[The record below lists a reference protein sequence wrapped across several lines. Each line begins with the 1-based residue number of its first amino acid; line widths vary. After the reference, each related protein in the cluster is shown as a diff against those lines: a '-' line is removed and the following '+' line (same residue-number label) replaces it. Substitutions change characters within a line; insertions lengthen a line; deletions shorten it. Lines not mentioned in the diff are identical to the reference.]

1 MKSLNLYGVQDIRFE
16 DSPEPVIQHP
26 DDVIIKVKAAGV
38 CGSDISRYKKLGPYV
53 EGMTFGHEFSGEV
66 QEAGSGVKGI
76 KAGDRVAACPAYVC
90 GECESCRSGA
100 PSQCENL
107 TVMGA
112 RHPGAYAEYV
122 KLPANHLLPL
132 PDHVDFDTAAFVE
145 PSSVVAHG
153 FYRTSIRPGDEVAI
167 MGVGSIGL
175 IAVQWA
181 KIFGAKKVYAID
193 IDDKKLKIAKRLGAD
208 VLIHS
213 LKEPPHEQIMEHTHG
228 RGVDLAVESAGSPVT
243 SAQVLALPRKGGE
256 VVFMGIPYADI
267 HMDRYYFE
275 KIVRNEL
282 AIYGSWNAVS
292 APFPGKE
299 WTSTLHYMSTG
310 QINVQ
315 PIISH
320 RLALSQGPTV
330 FKKIVNKEMDYVKIL
345 FYPESGEKLEA
356 SYD

>member
-1 MKSLNLYGVQDIRFE
+1 MKTLNLHGVQDIRFE

-26 DDVIIKVKAAGV
+26 DDVIIQVKAVGI

-53 EGMTFGHEFSGEV
+53 KGMTFGHEFSGEV
-66 QEAGSGVKGI
+66 KETGAGVKGI
-76 KAGDRVAACPAYVC
+76 KAGDHVAACPTFVC
-90 GECESCRSGA
+90 GECEGCRSGV
-100 PSQCENL
+100 PSQCEKL

-153 FYRTSIRPGDEVAI
+153 FYRSNIRPGDEVAI
-167 MGVGSIGL
+167 TGVGSIGL
-175 IAVQWA
+175 LAVQWA

-193 IDDKKLKIAKRLGAD
+193 IDDKKLKIAKKLGAD
-208 VLIHS
+208 VLVHS
-213 LKEPPHEQIMEHTHG
+213 LKHPPHEQIMEHTRG
-228 RGVDLAVESAGSPVT
+228 RGVDVVVETAGSPVT
-243 SAQVLALPRKGGE
+243 SAQVLALPGKGGK
-256 VVFMGIPYADI
+256 VVFMGIPYEDV
-267 HMDRYYFE
+267 HMDRFYFE

-282 AIYGSWNAVS
+282 IIYGSWNAVS

-310 QINVQ
+310 QIHVQ

-320 RLALSQGPTV
+320 RLALSEGPNV
-330 FKKIVNKEMDYVKIL
+330 FKKIINKEMDYAKIL
-345 FYPESGEKLEA
+345 FYPEWG
-356 SYD
+356 